1 MSKLESV
8 STFAFAEMFDQKIEE
23 ILSLE
28 DNRKLVGEL
37 AYNNFKKYGGCAQSI
52 MQAFMDVL
60 GLREDLCFQAL
71 GGLHGGGRCGLT
83 CGALNT
89 GFMLFSMVLG
99 REKIDSTEIEEDRK
113 LMMESCHKLA
123 RWFKL
128 EYKSTVCSEITGYDW
143 FGLTDLVTQHPTPT
157 EKDRKENC
165 ARLSGGAAYK
175 IAEILSDLVIRHE
188 AAMPLKMSLKKYWC

>member
-1 MSKLESV
+1 MSKSEYVVTSN
-8 STFAFAEMFDQKIEE
+8 FAELFEEKITEV
-23 ILSLE
+23 LGSE

-37 AYNNFKKYGGCAQSI
+37 AYNNFKKYGGCAQSV
-52 MQAFMDVL
+52 MQAFTDVL
-60 GLREDLCFQAL
+60 GLRDNLCFQAL

-89 GFMLFSMVLG
+89 GFMLFSAILG
-99 REKIDSTEIEEDRK
+99 REKIDSTEAEEDKK

-123 RWFKL
+123 QWFKL

-143 FGLTDLVTQHPTPT
+143 FGLSGLVTQHPSPT

-165 ARLSGGAAYK
+165 ARLTGGTAYK
-175 IAEILSDLVIRHE
+175 IAEILSEISGH
-188 AAMPLKMSLKKYWC
+188 